1 MDKIPEAIRITAK
14 ERGRLASQRHRE
26 AQKKRGIPDARQIDD
41 VLLAIFVGLAA
52 AGGLRLTAENRGGAI
67 TAVMRASGWDAE
79 NGSIRS
85 AIERRFLVHEERY
98 RSFKPFLPKR
108 VEPMLAPHRSTTVG
122 ESPSQPNA
130 RDDLRSDGSTEA
142 ENEQTGIAA
151 RLSSWLLQT

>member
-1 MDKIPEAIRITAK
+1 MDKTSGAMLTTSK

-52 AGGLRLTAENRGGAI
+52 DGGLRLTAENRGAAVA
-67 TAVMRASGWDAE
+67 AVMRAAGWDAE

-108 VEPMLAPHRSTTVG
+108 VEPMPDPHRSTTVD
-122 ESPSQPNA
+122 ESPSQPDA

-142 ENEQTGIAA
+142 ENKQTGIAA
-151 RLSSWLLQT
+151 RLSSWLLRT